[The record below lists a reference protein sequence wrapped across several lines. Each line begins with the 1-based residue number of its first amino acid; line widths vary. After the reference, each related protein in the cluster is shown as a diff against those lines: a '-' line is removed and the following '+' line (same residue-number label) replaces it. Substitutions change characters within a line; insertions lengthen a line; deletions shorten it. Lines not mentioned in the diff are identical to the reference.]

1 LKGEQIKLDSDIE
14 LLVLKV
20 LEISGENSIQ
30 RISELL
36 RLSELECV
44 SALTKLVFK
53 GYAWRIGE
61 KFKISGSGKQ
71 CLKEIWNTD

>member
-1 LKGEQIKLDSDIE
+1 MDSDIE

-30 RISELL
+30 RIGELL

-53 GYAWRIGE
+53 GYAGRIGE
-61 KFKISGSGKQ
+61 KFKITSSGKLR
-71 CLKEIWNTD
+71 LKEVWNAD

>member
-1 LKGEQIKLDSDIE
+1 MDSDIE

-53 GYAWRIGE
+53 GYAARIGE
-61 KFKISGSGKQ
+61 KFKITSSGKQ
-71 CLKEIWNTD
+71 RMKEIWKMD